1 MDRTAADA
9 TLTLYVGMAAS
20 TIRICSKTADGITQ
34 IHHSHMS
41 VNCSQLPSLHSG
53 TFTVE
58 VRLQHSL
65 SGRTQKYGIERRV
78 VVTCNNQLEQHLL
91 SKLVDMLQL

>member
-1 MDRTAADA
+1 MF
-9 TLTLYVGMAAS
+9 
-20 TIRICSKTADGITQ
+20 
-34 IHHSHMS
+34 
-41 VNCSQLPSLHSG
+41 VNFSQFPSLHAG

-65 SGRTQKYGIERRV
+65 SGRTQEYGIERRV

-91 SKLVDMLQL
+91 SKLVDMLRL